1 MISIIRLFENFGLMK
16 MYKTKF
22 PKGAFKFKYMNK
34 MKKRFAKVKKFDR
47 GVNSNV

>member
-1 MISIIRLFENFGLMK
+1 MISITRLFESFGLMK

-22 PKGAFKFKYMNK
+22 PKGAFKFKHMDK
-34 MKKRFAKVKKFDR
+34 IKRKFTKVKKFDK